1 MKLFILK
8 GFLLLPLIL
17 FSQTEKRA
25 LFIGNSYTYMN
36 SLPELINQIAISKG
50 NSLIYESHTPGG
62 STLMQHASNS
72 NVQSLLNATEWDY
85 VILQE
90 QSQNPSFPPLQVASQ
105 VYPYAES
112 LCEYIRE
119 ANPCTDPVFFM
130 TWGRENGDSQNCAA
144 YPPICTYEGM
154 QDRLT
159 ESYTE
164 MAQNNE
170 SLLAPIGIAWKD
182 LREQHPEINL
192 YSSDGSHPSIQG
204 SYLAA
209 CVFYAVLFDDSATN
223 NYTPTNL
230 NINEA
235 QLIQTFANNAV
246 NNNETDYNRYPEALA
261 DYEIIGENLH
271 LFNQSIHHDTIHW
284 VGLSQNITSSE
295 DSLIININE
304 FIESYEITLIAANQ
318 CFESELLI
326 QINDL
331 KLSTPNNTPIIYPN
345 PSSGILKTNLIS
357 IDAKTISVY
366 NNIGLLILQDDFKP
380 SIEWDLSHLSNGIY
394 TILLT
399 QKNGQQK
406 SLSWIKKN

>member
-17 FSQTEKRA
+17 YSQIEKQA

-36 SLPELINQIAISKG
+36 GLPELINQIAISKG

-72 NVQSLLNATEWDY
+72 NVQSLLNATAWDY

-90 QSQNPSFPPLQVASQ
+90 QSQNPSFPPSQVASQ

-112 LCEYIRE
+112 LCEDIRE
-119 ANPCTDPVFFM
+119 ANPCTEPVFFM
-130 TWGRENGDSQNCAA
+130 TWGRENGDSQNCTS

-170 SLLAPIGIAWKD
+170 SLLAPIGIAWKNI
-182 LREQHPEINL
+182 REHHPEINL

-223 NYTPTNL
+223 NYTPANL

-235 QLIQTFANNAV
+235 LLIQTFANNAV
-246 NNNETDYNRYPEALA
+246 NDNETDYNTYPEALA

-271 LFNQSIHHDTIHW
+271 LYNQSLHHDTIYW
-284 VGLSQNITSSE
+284 VGISQNITSSE
-295 DSLIININE
+295 DSLIINLNE
-304 FIESYEITLIAANQ
+304 FTESYEITLIASNQ

-326 QINDL
+326 QINNL

-345 PSSGILKTNLIS
+345 PSYGILKTNLIS
-357 IDAKTISVY
+357 ADAKTISVY
-366 NNIGLLILQDDFKP
+366 NNLGLLILQDDFKP
-380 SIEWDLSHLSNGIY
+380 TMEWDLSHLSNGIY

-406 SLSWIKKN
+406 SFFWIKKN

>member
-90 QSQNPSFPPLQVASQ
+90 QSQNPPFPPSQVASQ

-119 ANPCTDPVFFM
+119 ANPCTNPVFFM

-284 VGLSQNITSSE
+284 VGLSQNIISSE

-304 FIESYEITLIAANQ
+304 FTESYEITLIAANQ
-318 CFESELLI
+318 CFESELFI

-331 KLSTPNNTPIIYPN
+331 NLSTPNHTPIIYPN
-345 PSSGILKTNLIS
+345 PSSGIMKTNLIS

-394 TILLT
+394 TIILT

>member
-17 FSQTEKRA
+17 FSQIEKQV

-36 SLPELINQIAISKG
+36 GLPELINQIAISKG

-72 NVQSLLNATEWDY
+72 NLQLLLNTTEWDY

-90 QSQNPSFPPLQVASQ
+90 QSQNPSFPPSQVASQ

-112 LCEYIRE
+112 LCEDIRE
-119 ANPCTDPVFFM
+119 ANPCTEPVFFM
-130 TWGRENGDSQNCAA
+130 TWGRENGDSQNCAS

-182 LREQHPEINL
+182 IREQHPEINL

-209 CVFYAVLFDDSATN
+209 CIFYAVLFDDSATN

-246 NNNETDYNRYPEALA
+246 NDNETDYNRYPEAHA

-284 VGLSQNITSSE
+284 VGVSQNITSSE
-295 DSLIININE
+295 DSLIINLNE
-304 FIESYEITLIAANQ
+304 FTESYEITLIAANQ

-331 KLSTPNNTPIIYPN
+331 KLSIPNNTSIIYPN

-380 SIEWDLSHLSNGIY
+380 SMEWDLSHLSNGIY

-406 SLSWIKKN
+406 SLFWIKKI

>member
-17 FSQTEKRA
+17 YSQIEKQA

-36 SLPELINQIAISKG
+36 GLPELINQIAISKG

-72 NVQSLLNATEWDY
+72 NVQSLLNATAWNY

-90 QSQNPSFPPLQVASQ
+90 QSQNPSFPPSQVASQ

-112 LCEYIRE
+112 LCEHIRE
-119 ANPCTDPVFFM
+119 ANPCTEPVFFM

-170 SLLAPIGIAWKD
+170 SLLAPIGIAWKNI
-182 LREQHPEINL
+182 REHQPEINL

-223 NYTPTNL
+223 NYTPANL

-246 NNNETDYNRYPEALA
+246 NDNETDYNTYPEALA
-261 DYEIIGENLH
+261 DYEIIGENLY
-271 LFNQSIHHDTIHW
+271 LYNQSLHHDTIYW
-284 VGLSQNITSSE
+284 VGISQNITSSE
-295 DSLIININE
+295 DSLIINLNE
-304 FIESYEITLIAANQ
+304 FTESYEITLIASNQ

-326 QINDL
+326 QINNL

-345 PSSGILKTNLIS
+345 PSYGILKTNLIS
-357 IDAKTISVY
+357 ADAKTISVY
-366 NNIGLLILQDDFKP
+366 NNLGLLILQDDFKP
-380 SIEWDLSHLSNGIY
+380 TMEWDLSHLSNGIY

-406 SLSWIKKN
+406 SFFWIKKN

>member
-1 MKLFILK
+1 MKLFILN

-17 FSQTEKRA
+17 FSQIEKQA

-36 SLPELINQIAISKG
+36 GLPELINQIAISKG

-90 QSQNPSFPPLQVASQ
+90 QSQNPSFPPYQVASQ
-105 VYPYAES
+105 VYPYAEI
-112 LCEYIRE
+112 LCEEIRE
-119 ANPCTDPVFFM
+119 ANPCTEPIFFM
-130 TWGRENGDSQNCAA
+130 TWGRENGDSQNCAN

-154 QDRLT
+154 QDRLA

-170 SLLAPIGIAWKD
+170 SLLAPVGIAWKD
-182 LREQHPEINL
+182 IRDQHPEINL

-209 CVFYAVLFDDSATN
+209 CIFYTILFDDSATN

-235 QLIQTFANNAV
+235 QLIQTFANNAI
-246 NNNETDYNRYPEALA
+246 NDYETDYNRYPEALA

-271 LFNQSIHHDTIHW
+271 LFNQSIHHDSIHW
-284 VGLSQNITSSE
+284 VGVSQNITSSE
-295 DSLIININE
+295 DSLIINVNE
-304 FIESYEITLIAANQ
+304 FTESYEITLLAANQ

-331 KLSTPNNTPIIYPN
+331 KLSTPNNTSIIYPN
-345 PSSGILKTNLIS
+345 PSSGILKTNLKS
-357 IDAKTISVY
+357 IDAKIISVY
-366 NNIGLLILQDDFKP
+366 NNIGLLILQDNFKP
-380 SIEWDLSHLSNGIY
+380 SMEWDLSHLSNGIY
-394 TILLT
+394 TIVLT

-406 SLSWIKKN
+406 SLFWIKKN

>member
-17 FSQTEKRA
+17 FSQIEKQV

-36 SLPELINQIAISKG
+36 GLPELINQIAISKG

-72 NVQSLLNATEWDY
+72 NVQSLLYATEWDY

-90 QSQNPSFPPLQVASQ
+90 QSQNPSFPPSQVASQ

-112 LCEYIRE
+112 LCEDIRE
-119 ANPCTDPVFFM
+119 ANPCTEPIFFM
-130 TWGRENGDSQNCAA
+130 TWGRENGDSQNCAS

-182 LREQHPEINL
+182 IREQHPEINL

-209 CVFYAVLFDDSATN
+209 CIFYAVLFDDSATN

-235 QLIQTFANNAV
+235 QLIQTFANNTV
-246 NNNETDYNRYPEALA
+246 NDNETDYNRYPEALA

-271 LFNQSIHHDTIHW
+271 LFNQSIHHDTIYW
-284 VGLSQNITSSE
+284 VGVSENITSSE
-295 DSLIININE
+295 DSLIIYLNE
-304 FIESYEITLIAANQ
+304 FTESYEITLIAANQ

-331 KLSTPNNTPIIYPN
+331 KLSTPNNTSIIYPN
-345 PSSGILKTNLIS
+345 PSSGILKINLKS

-366 NNIGLLILQDDFKP
+366 NNSGLLILQDDFKP

-406 SLSWIKKN
+406 SLFWIKKN

>member
-17 FSQTEKRA
+17 FSQIEKQA
-25 LFIGNSYTYMN
+25 LFIGNSYTYVN

-90 QSQNPSFPPLQVASQ
+90 QSQNPSFPPSQVASQ

-304 FIESYEITLIAANQ
+304 FTESYEITLIAANQ

-357 IDAKTISVY
+357 IDVKTISVY

>member
-17 FSQTEKRA
+17 FSQIEKQV

-36 SLPELINQIAISKG
+36 DLPELINQIAISKG

-90 QSQNPSFPPLQVASQ
+90 QSQNPSFPPSQVASQ

-112 LCEYIRE
+112 LCEDIRE
-119 ANPCTDPVFFM
+119 ANPCTEPVFFM
-130 TWGRENGDSQNCAA
+130 TWGRENGDSQNCAS

-170 SLLAPIGIAWKD
+170 SLLAPIGIAWKNI
-182 LREQHPEINL
+182 REQHPEINL

-209 CVFYAVLFDDSATN
+209 CVFYAILFDDSATN
-223 NYTPTNL
+223 NYTSTNL

-271 LFNQSIHHDTIHW
+271 LFNQSIYHDTIHW
-284 VGLSQNITSSE
+284 VGVSQNITSSE
-295 DSLIININE
+295 DSLIINLNE
-304 FIESYEITLIAANQ
+304 FTESYEITLIAANQ

-326 QINDL
+326 QINNL

-406 SLSWIKKN
+406 SLFWIKKN

>member
-90 QSQNPSFPPLQVASQ
+90 QSQNPSFPPSQVASQ

-235 QLIQTFANNAV
+235 QLIQIFANNAV

-304 FIESYEITLIAANQ
+304 FTESYEITLIAANQ

>member
-72 NVQSLLNATEWDY
+72 NIQSLLNATEWDY

-90 QSQNPSFPPLQVASQ
+90 QSQNPSFPPSQVASQ

-119 ANPCTDPVFFM
+119 ANPCTEPVFFM
-130 TWGRENGDSQNCAA
+130 TWGRENGDSQNCAV

-159 ESYTE
+159 ESYKE

-304 FIESYEITLIAANQ
+304 FTESYEITLIAANQ

>member
-17 FSQTEKRA
+17 FSQIEKQV

-36 SLPELINQIAISKG
+36 GLPELINQIAISKR

-85 VILQE
+85 IILQE
-90 QSQNPSFPPLQVASQ
+90 QSQNPSFPPSQVASQ

-261 DYEIIGENLH
+261 DYEIIDENLH

-304 FIESYEITLIAANQ
+304 FTESYEITLIAANQ

-326 QINDL
+326 EINDL
-331 KLSTPNNTPIIYPN
+331 KLSTPNNTSIIYPN
-345 PSSGILKTNLIS
+345 PSSGILKTNLKS
-357 IDAKTISVY
+357 IDSKRISVY
-366 NNIGLLILQDDFKP
+366 NNIGLLILQDDYKP
-380 SIEWDLSHLSNGIY
+380 SMEWDLHHFIN
-394 TILLT
+394 
-399 QKNGQQK
+399 
-406 SLSWIKKN
+406 

>member
-17 FSQTEKRA
+17 FSQIEKQV

-36 SLPELINQIAISKG
+36 GLPELINQIAISKG

-90 QSQNPSFPPLQVASQ
+90 QSQNPSFPPSQVASQ

-112 LCEYIRE
+112 LCEDIRE
-119 ANPCTDPVFFM
+119 ANPCTEPVFFM
-130 TWGRENGDSQNCAA
+130 TWGRENGDSQNCAS

-170 SLLAPIGIAWKD
+170 SLLAPIGIAWKNI
-182 LREQHPEINL
+182 REQHPEINL

-209 CVFYAVLFDDSATN
+209 CVFYAILFDDSATN

-246 NNNETDYNRYPEALA
+246 NNNETDYNRYPEALS

-271 LFNQSIHHDTIHW
+271 LFNQSIYHDTIHW
-284 VGLSQNITSSE
+284 VGVSQNITSSE
-295 DSLIININE
+295 DSLIINLNE
-304 FIESYEITLIAANQ
+304 FTESYEITLIAANQ

-331 KLSTPNNTPIIYPN
+331 KLSIPNNTPIIYPN

-380 SIEWDLSHLSNGIY
+380 SMEWDLSHLSNGIY
-394 TILLT
+394 TVLLT

-406 SLSWIKKN
+406 SFFWIKKN

>member
-17 FSQTEKRA
+17 YSQIEKQA

-36 SLPELINQIAISKG
+36 DLPELINQIAISKG

-72 NVQSLLNATEWDY
+72 NVQSLLNATAWDY

-90 QSQNPSFPPLQVASQ
+90 QSQNPSFPPSQVATQ

-112 LCEYIRE
+112 LCEDIRE
-119 ANPCTDPVFFM
+119 ANPSAEPVFFM

-170 SLLAPIGIAWKD
+170 SLIAPIGIAWKNI
-182 LREQHPEINL
+182 REHHPEINL

-223 NYTPTNL
+223 NYTPANL

-246 NNNETDYNRYPEALA
+246 NDNETDYNTYPEALA
-261 DYEIIGENLH
+261 DYEIIGENLY
-271 LFNQSIHHDTIHW
+271 LYNQSLHHDTIYW
-284 VGLSQNITSSE
+284 VGISQNITSSE
-295 DSLIININE
+295 DSLIINLNE
-304 FIESYEITLIAANQ
+304 FTESYEITLIASNQ

-326 QINDL
+326 QINNL

-345 PSSGILKTNLIS
+345 PSYGILKTNLIS
-357 IDAKTISVY
+357 ADAKTISVY
-366 NNIGLLILQDDFKP
+366 NNLGLLILQDDFKP
-380 SIEWDLSHLSNGIY
+380 PMEWDLSHLSNGIY

-406 SLSWIKKN
+406 SFFWIKKN

>member
-17 FSQTEKRA
+17 FSQIEKQA

-36 SLPELINQIAISKG
+36 DLPELINQIAISKG

-90 QSQNPSFPPLQVASQ
+90 QSQNPSFPPSQVASQ

-304 FIESYEITLIAANQ
+304 FTESYEITLIAANQ

>member
-17 FSQTEKRA
+17 FSQIEKQA

-36 SLPELINQIAISKG
+36 DLPELINQIAISKG
-50 NSLIYESHTPGG
+50 KSLIYESHTPGG

-90 QSQNPSFPPLQVASQ
+90 QSQNPSFPPSQVASQ

-119 ANPCTDPVFFM
+119 ANPCTEPVFFM

-230 NINEA
+230 NIDEA

-304 FIESYEITLIAANQ
+304 FTESYEITLIAANQ

>member
-90 QSQNPSFPPLQVASQ
+90 QSQNPSFPPSQVASQ

-271 LFNQSIHHDTIHW
+271 LFNQSIQHDTIHW

-304 FIESYEITLIAANQ
+304 FTESYEITLIAANQ

>member
-261 DYEIIGENLH
+261 DYKIIGENLH

-304 FIESYEITLIAANQ
+304 FTESYEITLIAANQ

>member
-17 FSQTEKRA
+17 YSQIEKQA

-36 SLPELINQIAISKG
+36 DLPELINQIAISKG

-72 NVQSLLNATEWDY
+72 NVQSLLNATAWDY

-90 QSQNPSFPPLQVASQ
+90 QSQNPSFPPSQVATQ

-112 LCEYIRE
+112 LCEDIRE
-119 ANPCTDPVFFM
+119 ANPSAEPVFFM
-130 TWGRENGDSQNCAA
+130 TWGREDGDSQNCAA

-182 LREQHPEINL
+182 IREQYPEINL

-223 NYTPTNL
+223 NYTPANL

-246 NNNETDYNRYPEALA
+246 NDNETDYNTYPEALA

-271 LFNQSIHHDTIHW
+271 LYNQSLHHDTIYW
-284 VGLSQNITSSE
+284 VGISQNITSSE
-295 DSLIININE
+295 DSLIINLNE
-304 FIESYEITLIAANQ
+304 FTESYEITLIASNQ

-326 QINDL
+326 QINNL

-345 PSSGILKTNLIS
+345 PSYGILKTNLIS
-357 IDAKTISVY
+357 ADAKTISVY
-366 NNIGLLILQDDFKP
+366 NNLGLLILQDDFKP
-380 SIEWDLSHLSNGIY
+380 PMEWDLSHLSNGIY

-406 SLSWIKKN
+406 SFFWIKKN

>member
-8 GFLLLPLIL
+8 GFLLLPLFL
-17 FSQTEKRA
+17 FSQIEKQV

-36 SLPELINQIAISKG
+36 GLPELINQIAISKG

-90 QSQNPSFPPLQVASQ
+90 QSQNPSFPPSQVASQ

-112 LCEYIRE
+112 LCEDIRE
-119 ANPCTDPVFFM
+119 ANPCTEPVFFM
-130 TWGRENGDSQNCAA
+130 TWGRENGDSQNCAS

-182 LREQHPEINL
+182 IREQHPEINL

-209 CVFYAVLFDDSATN
+209 CVFYAILFDDSATN

-235 QLIQTFANNAV
+235 QLIQTFANNTV
-246 NNNETDYNRYPEALA
+246 NNNETDYNRYPEALY

-271 LFNQSIHHDTIHW
+271 LFNQSIYHDTIHW
-284 VGLSQNITSSE
+284 VGVSQNITSSE
-295 DSLIININE
+295 DSLIINLNE
-304 FIESYEITLIAANQ
+304 FTESYEITLIATNQ
-318 CFESELLI
+318 CFESDLLI

-380 SIEWDLSHLSNGIY
+380 SMEWDLSHLSNGIY

-406 SLSWIKKN
+406 SLFWIKKN

>member
-8 GFLLLPLIL
+8 GLLLLPLIL
-17 FSQTEKRA
+17 FSQIEKQA

-36 SLPELINQIAISKG
+36 DLPELINQIAISKG

-62 STLMQHASNS
+62 STIMQHASNS

-90 QSQNPSFPPLQVASQ
+90 QSQNPSFPPSQVASQ

-112 LCEYIRE
+112 LCEDIRE
-119 ANPCTDPVFFM
+119 ANPCTEPVFFM
-130 TWGRENGDSQNCAA
+130 TWGRENGDSQNCAS

-182 LREQHPEINL
+182 IREQHPEINL
-192 YSSDGSHPSIQG
+192 YSSDGSHPSIRG

-223 NYTPTNL
+223 NFTPANL

-235 QLIQTFANNAV
+235 GLIQTFANNAV

-271 LFNQSIHHDTIHW
+271 LFNQSIYHDTIHW
-284 VGLSQNITSSE
+284 VGLSQNIISSE
-295 DSLIININE
+295 DSLIINLNE
-304 FIESYEITLIAANQ
+304 FSESYEITLIAANQ

-331 KLSTPNNTPIIYPN
+331 KLSTPNNSPIIYPN
-345 PSSGILKTNLIS
+345 PSAGILKTNFIS
-357 IDAKTISVY
+357 IDAKTISIF
-366 NNIGLLILQDDFKP
+366 NNIGLLILHDDFKP
-380 SIEWDLSHLSNGIY
+380 SMKWDLSHLPNGIY

-399 QKNGQQK
+399 QKNGQKK
-406 SLSWIKKN
+406 SLFWIKKN

>member
-17 FSQTEKRA
+17 FSQIEKQV

-36 SLPELINQIAISKG
+36 GLPELINQIAISKG

-90 QSQNPSFPPLQVASQ
+90 QSQNPSFPPSQVASQ
-105 VYPYAES
+105 IYPYAES
-112 LCEYIRE
+112 LCEDIRE
-119 ANPCTDPVFFM
+119 ANPCTEPVFFM
-130 TWGRENGDSQNCAA
+130 TWGRENGDSQNCAS

-170 SLLAPIGIAWKD
+170 SLLAPIGIAWKNI
-182 LREQHPEINL
+182 REQHPEINL

-209 CVFYAVLFDDSATN
+209 CVFYAILFDDSATN

-235 QLIQTFANNAV
+235 QLIQTFTNNAV
-246 NNNETDYNRYPEALA
+246 NNNETDYIRYPEASA

-271 LFNQSIHHDTIHW
+271 LFNQSIYHDTIHW
-284 VGLSQNITSSE
+284 VGVSQNITSSE
-295 DSLIININE
+295 DSLIINLNE
-304 FIESYEITLIAANQ
+304 FTESYEITLIAANQ

-331 KLSTPNNTPIIYPN
+331 KLSTPNNIPIIYPN

-357 IDAKTISVY
+357 IDAKTISVF

-380 SIEWDLSHLSNGIY
+380 SMEWDLSHLSNGIY
-394 TILLT
+394 TVLLT

-406 SLSWIKKN
+406 SFFWIKKN

>member
-17 FSQTEKRA
+17 YSQIEKQA

-36 SLPELINQIAISKG
+36 DLPELINQIAISKG

-72 NVQSLLNATEWDY
+72 NVQSLLNATAWNY

-90 QSQNPSFPPLQVASQ
+90 QSQNPSFPPSQVASQ

-112 LCEYIRE
+112 LCEDIRE
-119 ANPCTDPVFFM
+119 ANPCTEPVFFM
-130 TWGRENGDSQNCAA
+130 TWGRGNGDSQNCAS

-170 SLLAPIGIAWKD
+170 SLIAPIGIAWKNI
-182 LREQHPEINL
+182 REHHPEINL

-223 NYTPTNL
+223 NYTPANL

-246 NNNETDYNRYPEALA
+246 NDNETDYNTHPEALA
-261 DYEIIGENLH
+261 DYEIIGENLY
-271 LFNQSIHHDTIHW
+271 LYNQSLHHDTIYW
-284 VGLSQNITSSE
+284 VGISQNITSSE
-295 DSLIININE
+295 DSLIINLNE
-304 FIESYEITLIAANQ
+304 FTESYEITLIASNQ

-326 QINDL
+326 QINNL
-331 KLSTPNNTPIIYPN
+331 KLSIPNNTPIIYPN
-345 PSSGILKTNLIS
+345 PSYGIVKTNLIS
-357 IDAKTISVY
+357 ADAKTISVY
-366 NNIGLLILQDDFKP
+366 NNLGLLILQDDFKP
-380 SIEWDLSHLSNGIY
+380 TMEWDLSHLSNGIY
-394 TILLT
+394 TVLLT

-406 SLSWIKKN
+406 SFFWIKKN

>member
-17 FSQTEKRA
+17 FSQIEKQV

-36 SLPELINQIAISKG
+36 GLPELINQIAISKG

-72 NVQSLLNATEWDY
+72 NVQSLLYATEWDY

-90 QSQNPSFPPLQVASQ
+90 QSQNPSFPPSQVASQ

-112 LCEYIRE
+112 LCEDIRE
-119 ANPCTDPVFFM
+119 ANPCTEPIFFM
-130 TWGRENGDSQNCAA
+130 TWGRENGDSQNCAS

-182 LREQHPEINL
+182 IREQHPEINL

-209 CVFYAVLFDDSATN
+209 CIFYAVLFDDSATN

-235 QLIQTFANNAV
+235 QLIQTFANNTV
-246 NNNETDYNRYPEALA
+246 NDNETDYNRYPEALA

-271 LFNQSIHHDTIHW
+271 LFNQSIHHDTIYW
-284 VGLSQNITSSE
+284 VGVSENITSSE
-295 DSLIININE
+295 DSLIIYLNE
-304 FIESYEITLIAANQ
+304 FTESYEITLIAANQ

-331 KLSTPNNTPIIYPN
+331 KLSTPNNTSIIYPN
-345 PSSGILKTNLIS
+345 PSSGILKINLKS

-366 NNIGLLILQDDFKP
+366 NNSGLLILQDDFKP

-394 TILLT
+394 TIQLT

-406 SLSWIKKN
+406 SLFWIKKN

>member
-17 FSQTEKRA
+17 FSQIEKQV

-36 SLPELINQIAISKG
+36 GLPELINQIAISKG

-72 NVQSLLNATEWDY
+72 NVQNLLNATEWDY

-90 QSQNPSFPPLQVASQ
+90 QSQNPSFPPSQVASQ

-112 LCEYIRE
+112 LCEDIRE
-119 ANPCTDPVFFM
+119 ANPCTEPIFFM
-130 TWGRENGDSQNCAA
+130 TWGRENGDSQNCAS

-182 LREQHPEINL
+182 IREQHPEINL

-209 CVFYAVLFDDSATN
+209 CIFYAVLFDDSATN

-246 NNNETDYNRYPEALA
+246 NDNETDYNRYPEAHA

-284 VGLSQNITSSE
+284 VGVSQNITSSE
-295 DSLIININE
+295 DSLIINLNE
-304 FIESYEITLIAANQ
+304 FTESYEITLIAANQ

-331 KLSTPNNTPIIYPN
+331 KLLTPNNTSIIYPN

-380 SIEWDLSHLSNGIY
+380 SMEWDLSHLSNGIY

-406 SLSWIKKN
+406 SISYIKKN

>member
-17 FSQTEKRA
+17 FSQIEKQA
-25 LFIGNSYTYMN
+25 LFIGNSYTYVN

-72 NVQSLLNATEWDY
+72 NVLSLLNVTEWDY

-90 QSQNPSFPPLQVASQ
+90 QSQNPAFSPSQVASQ
-105 VYPYAES
+105 VYPYAEN

-119 ANPCTDPVFFM
+119 VNPCTEPVFFM
-130 TWGRENGDSQNCAA
+130 TWGRENGDSQNCAV

-154 QDRLT
+154 QNRLT

-209 CVFYAVLFDDSATN
+209 CVFYAVLFDDSAIN

-246 NNNETDYNRYPEALA
+246 NNNDTDYNRYPEAIA
-261 DYEIIGENLH
+261 YYEIIGENLH
-271 LFNQSIHHDTIHW
+271 LFNQSIQHDTIYW

-304 FIESYEITLIAANQ
+304 FTESYEITLIAANQ

-331 KLSTPNNTPIIYPN
+331 KLSTPNHTPIIYPN
-345 PSSGILKTNLIS
+345 PSSGIMKTNLIS

-394 TILLT
+394 TIILT

>member
-17 FSQTEKRA
+17 FSQIEKQV

-36 SLPELINQIAISKG
+36 GLPELINQIAISKG

-62 STLMQHASNS
+62 STLMQHSSNS
-72 NVQSLLNATEWDY
+72 NVQSLLYATEWDY

-90 QSQNPSFPPLQVASQ
+90 QSQNPSFPPSQVASQ

-112 LCEYIRE
+112 LCEDIRE
-119 ANPCTDPVFFM
+119 ANPCTEPIFFM
-130 TWGRENGDSQNCAA
+130 TWGRENGDSQNCAN

-182 LREQHPEINL
+182 IREQHPEINL

-209 CVFYAVLFDDSATN
+209 CIFYAVLFDDSATN

-235 QLIQTFANNAV
+235 QLIQTFANNAI
-246 NNNETDYNRYPEALA
+246 NDNETDYNRYPEALA

-284 VGLSQNITSSE
+284 VGVSENIISSE
-295 DSLIININE
+295 DSLIIYLNE
-304 FIESYEITLIAANQ
+304 FTESYEITLIAANQ

-345 PSSGILKTNLIS
+345 PSDGILKTNLIS
-357 IDAKTISVY
+357 IDAKTISIF

-380 SIEWDLSHLSNGIY
+380 SMEWDLSHLPNGIY
-394 TILLT
+394 TIILT

-406 SLSWIKKN
+406 SLFWIKKN

>member
-17 FSQTEKRA
+17 YSQIEKQA

-36 SLPELINQIAISKG
+36 DLPELINQIAISKG

-72 NVQSLLNATEWDY
+72 NVQSLLNATAWNY

-90 QSQNPSFPPLQVASQ
+90 QSQNPSFPPSQVASQ

-112 LCEYIRE
+112 LCEDIRE
-119 ANPCTDPVFFM
+119 ANPCTEPVFFM
-130 TWGRENGDSQNCAA
+130 TWGRGNGDSQNCAS

-170 SLLAPIGIAWKD
+170 SLIAPIGIAWKNI
-182 LREQHPEINL
+182 REHHPEINL

-223 NYTPTNL
+223 NYTPANL

-246 NNNETDYNRYPEALA
+246 NDNETDYNTHPEALA
-261 DYEIIGENLH
+261 DYEIIGENLY
-271 LFNQSIHHDTIHW
+271 LYNQSLHHDTIYW
-284 VGLSQNITSSE
+284 VGISQNITSSE
-295 DSLIININE
+295 DSLIINLNE
-304 FIESYEITLIAANQ
+304 FTESYEITLIASNQ

-326 QINDL
+326 QINNL
-331 KLSTPNNTPIIYPN
+331 KLSIPNNTPIIYPN
-345 PSSGILKTNLIS
+345 PSYGIVKTNLIS
-357 IDAKTISVY
+357 ADAKTISVY
-366 NNIGLLILQDDFKP
+366 NNLGLLILQDDFKP
-380 SIEWDLSHLSNGIY
+380 TMEWDLSHLSNGIY

-406 SLSWIKKN
+406 SFFWIKKN

>member
-8 GFLLLPLIL
+8 VVFLLPLVL
-17 FSQTEKRA
+17 LSQTEKQA
-25 LFIGNSYTYMN
+25 LFVGNSYTYMN
-36 SLPELINQIAISKG
+36 GLPELINQIAISKG

-62 STLMQHASNS
+62 TTLMQDASNT

-90 QSQNPSFPPLQVASQ
+90 QSQNPSFPPSQVASQ

-112 LCEYIRE
+112 LCEDIRE
-119 ANPCTDPVFFM
+119 ANPCTEPVFFM
-130 TWGRENGDSQNCAA
+130 TWGRENGDSQNCAS
-144 YPPICTYEGM
+144 YPPICTYVGM
-154 QDRLT
+154 QGRLT

-170 SLLAPIGIAWKD
+170 SLLAPIGIAWKNI
-182 LREQHPEINL
+182 REQHPEINL

-209 CVFYAVLFDDSATN
+209 CVFYAILFDDSATN
-223 NYTPTNL
+223 NYTSTNL

-261 DYEIIGENLH
+261 DYEIISENLH
-271 LFNQSIHHDTIHW
+271 LFNQSIYHDTIHW
-284 VGLSQNITSSE
+284 VGVTQNITSSE
-295 DSLIININE
+295 DSLIINLNE
-304 FIESYEITLIAANQ
+304 FTDSYEITLIATNQ

-326 QINDL
+326 QINNL
-331 KLSTPNNTPIIYPN
+331 KLSTPINTPIIYPN
-345 PSSGILKTNLIS
+345 PSCGILKTNLFSTDSETIS
-357 IDAKTISVY
+357 IY
-366 NNIGLLILQDDFKP
+366 NDLGLLILKDNFKP
-380 SIEWDLSHLSNGIY
+380 SMEWDLTHLSNGIY
-394 TILLT
+394 TIQLT
-399 QKNGQQK
+399 QNNGLQK
-406 SLSWIKKN
+406 SFFWVKKN

>member
-25 LFIGNSYTYMN
+25 MFIGNSYTYMN

-90 QSQNPSFPPLQVASQ
+90 QSQNPSFPPSQVASQ

-235 QLIQTFANNAV
+235 QLIQIFANNAV

-304 FIESYEITLIAANQ
+304 FTESYEITLIAANQ